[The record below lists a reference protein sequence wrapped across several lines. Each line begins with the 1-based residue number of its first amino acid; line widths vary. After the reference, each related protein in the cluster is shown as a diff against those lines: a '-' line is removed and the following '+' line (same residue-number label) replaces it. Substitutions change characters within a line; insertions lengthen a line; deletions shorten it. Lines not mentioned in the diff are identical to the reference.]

1 VELLEDLEV
10 AALAEEGPVVLASLA
25 EWEAWFEQ
33 RAANP
38 PKDRISFAVESEGE
52 LIGQAELHHIDHFN
66 QRCELGIALGEDYW
80 GRGLGQEA
88 TRLLVGYAFTYLNM
102 NRVSLRVLRTMLERS
117 APIAKPAFEKR
128 GGCVRLRGSPAIS
141 TTNS

>member
-66 QRCELGIALGEDYW
+66 QRCELGIALGETIGGGAW
-80 GRGLGQEA
+80 GRRRRGC
-88 TRLLVGYAFTYLNM
+88 
-102 NRVSLRVLRTMLERS
+102 SS
-117 APIAKPAFEKR
+117 AMH
-128 GGCVRLRGSPAIS
+128 SP
-141 TTNS
+141 T